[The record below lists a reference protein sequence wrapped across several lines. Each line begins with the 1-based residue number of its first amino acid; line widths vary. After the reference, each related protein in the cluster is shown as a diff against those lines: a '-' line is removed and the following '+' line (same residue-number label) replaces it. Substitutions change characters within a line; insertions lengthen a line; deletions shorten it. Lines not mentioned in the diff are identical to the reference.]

1 MEKRKAIIV
10 RGSSLDR
17 ETRATKIIKILSE
30 NNYEVHL
37 LWWNRSSTT
46 QRSERGEAGTQF
58 SETSFN
64 FNSPIGLKCLI
75 FLPFWWVFVFF
86 NLLTKEWDIVH
97 AIQIISL
104 PPAVVA
110 GKIKRKPV
118 VYDMLDTYEDS
129 IFLPR
134 IIRNLCVAVD
144 KLFMRFVDAV
154 VLADEE
160 QVQEVNGIPNDN
172 VEVIYDSPE
181 TNVEI
186 HRKNTR
192 NEVFTLFFAGSLHS
206 GKYLNLDKIFEAL
219 RFLNGVKVII
229 AGYGNLVPD
238 IKNAEERMPGKVK
251 YIGEISH
258 ADVLQQSA
266 DADLLFML
274 RDPVLPVNKYICGS
288 KILESMMCGTAII
301 VNDGSS
307 TANIVR
313 KTNCGLVVNAH
324 SVKEVVSAINEL
336 KNNPEMCTQFG
347 INGRNAYDITY
358 SWDIMGNRL
367 LMLYERILTR
377 NTCS

>member
-1 MEKRKAIIV
+1 MVEKKVIV
-10 RGSSLDR
+10 IRGSSLDR
-17 ETRATKIIKILSE
+17 ETRATKIIKTLTE
-30 NNYEVHL
+30 NHYDTHL
-37 LWWNRSSTT
+37 LWWNRGLTN

-64 FNSPIGLKCLI
+64 FNSPMGLKSLI
-75 FLPFWWVFVFF
+75 FLPFWWMFIFF

-129 IFLPR
+129 IFLPLS
-134 IIRNLCVAVD
+134 IRNFCVAID
-144 KLFMRFVDAV
+144 KLFMRFADAV

-160 QVQEVNGIPNDN
+160 QIQEVNGIPNDN

-181 TNVEI
+181 TYGEI
-186 HRKNTR
+186 HKQNTT
-192 NEVFTLFFAGSLHS
+192 NNIFTLFYAGNLQS
-206 GKYLNLDKIFEAL
+206 GKHLNLDKMFDAVARLDEI
-219 RFLNGVKVII
+219 KVVT
-229 AGYGNLVPD
+229 AGYGDLVRYIRD
-238 IKNAEERMPGKVK
+238 IEEKMPKKVE

-288 KILESMMCGTAII
+288 KVLEAMMCGTPIL
-301 VNDGSS
+301 VNEGSS
-307 TANIVR
+307 TASIVR
-313 KTNCGLVVNAH
+313 KANCGYVVNAE
-324 SVKEVVSAINEL
+324 SVEEIIEVISEL
-336 KNNPEMCTQFG
+336 KESRDICTKLG
-347 INGRNAYDITY
+347 CNGRDAYIKYY
-358 SWDIMGNRL
+358 SWDIMGNRVLKLYDRL
-367 LMLYERILTR
+367 LP
-377 NTCS
+377 